1 MNALLSKK
9 KKLLNNDTQ
18 TNSISIKN
26 TQIIWWLLSCHIF
39 LCQCNNKKEASDNAL
54 QKSTYNATQLNNLI
68 KQVKHADIITRTGN
82 DFTSRTLRKM
92 QQYDQTYS
100 HCGIVAIEKDTVFV
114 YHALGG
120 EFNPKQTILKQP
132 IAQFCNWQE
141 NFGIGLFRFNV
152 SDANRG
158 KIVNEAVAFFDK
170 EIPFD
175 LNFSL
180 QSTDSLY
187 CAEYVQKAVNQA
199 TSLNFDTSYIKRFAF
214 FGVDNITK
222 QQKCVPIFAI
232 KYKL

>member
-1 MNALLSKK
+1 MMNALLYKK
-9 KKLLNNDTQ
+9 KKLLNNDT
-18 TNSISIKN
+18 TINSIRIKN
-26 TQIIWWLLSCHIF
+26 THIIWWLLICHIF
-39 LCQCNNKKEASDNAL
+39 LCQCNNKKEVADNAL
-54 QKSTYNATQLNNLI
+54 QKSIYNATLLNSLL
-68 KQVKHADIITRTGN
+68 KQVSHADIITRTGN
-82 DFTSRTLRKM
+82 DFTSRTLRRM

-152 SDANRG
+152 SEANRNR
-158 KIVNEAVAFFDK
+158 IVKEANSFFNK
-170 EIPFD
+170 KVPFD
-175 LNFSL
+175 LHFSL

-199 TSLNFDTSYIKRFAF
+199 TALNFDTSYTKRFAF
-214 FGVDNITK
+214 FAVHNTLK
-222 QQKCVPIFAI
+222 QQNSMATFHI
-232 KYKL
+232 